1 MPPPRPNLEL
11 YLVTDS
17 VNLPPNS
24 TVYSQVEA
32 CLSARH
38 PPTIVQIREKH
49 LSTAKFIEL
58 ARDIYALT
66 SKHGVP
72 LLIND
77 RVDVALAVG
86 CEGVHLGWDDMAD
99 VPTAR
104 KLLGPEKII
113 GLSVSDHEQLEKA
126 LGVDPTYLGIGP
138 VFSTPTKPD
147 HNPPLGTPGVRSL
160 LSAIPATMQAIA
172 IGGINH
178 GNVQRVLFQSKD
190 ISGRRL
196 DGVAVVSAIMASPL
210 PVGACNLL
218 HETINWPPLFVPTD
232 YSIQTEDFPI
242 YRDNIHKH
250 KPLVHHITNNVV
262 KSMSANI
269 SLAIG
274 ASPIMSE
281 NPAEFAD
288 LAALPNVGC
297 VLNMGTFTGGR
308 EFQDLFLGALREHNV
323 RGNPVIFDPVGAGAT
338 SARREFAQMIVGGGY
353 CTVIKGNEGEI
364 KSLAGLETVKM
375 RGVDGAGGE
384 GSEEELAKVV
394 HDLATLEN
402 NIVLMTGPKDYISN
416 GAHTF
421 CLTNGSK
428 YQSRVTGVG
437 CALGSVIAAFCAAA
451 PVDES
456 LIGPVIS
463 AIGMYNVAAE
473 RAEMLLEGSDQPGK
487 WATVFVD
494 CLAAI
499 AMSSENLTELI
510 AAHEVR
516 ELTNVGKWGRPAGGE
531 GLKQGEDLAEA

>member
-11 YLVTDS
+11 YLATDS
-17 VNLPPNS
+17 VNLPFNS

-32 CLSARH
+32 CLSAKH
-38 PPTIVQIREKH
+38 PPTIVQLREKH

-86 CEGVHLGWDDMAD
+86 CEGVHLGWDDMD

-113 GLSVSDHEQLEKA
+113 GLSVSNHEQLEKA
-126 LGVDPTYLGIGP
+126 LGLDPTYLGIGP

-147 HNPPLGTPGVRSL
+147 HNPPLGTSGVRSL
-160 LSAIPATMQAIA
+160 LSAIPITMQAVA

-232 YSIQTEDFPI
+232 YSLRTEDFPI

-262 KSMSANI
+262 KSISANI

-297 VLNMGTFTGGR
+297 VLNMGTFASSR
-308 EFQDLFLGALREHNV
+308 ESQDLFLGALREHNV

-338 SARREFAQMIVGGGY
+338 NARREFAQMIVGAGY

-364 KSLAGLETVKM
+364 RSLAGLETAKM
-375 RGVDGAGGE
+375 RGVDGAGEG

-394 HDLATLEN
+394 HDLASLEN

-416 GAHTF
+416 GARTF
-421 CLTNGSK
+421 CLTNGSA
-428 YQSRVTGVG
+428 YQSRVTGIG

-463 AIGMYNVAAE
+463 AIGMYNIAAE
-473 RAEMLLEGSDQPGK
+473 RADKLMESGDQPGK
-487 WATVFVD
+487 WAAAFVD
-494 CLAAI
+494 CLAAM
-499 AMSSENLTELI
+499 AMSDENLTELI
-510 AAHEVR
+510 SVHEVE
-516 ELTNVGKWGRPAGGE
+516 ELANLEKWGRPTGRE
-531 GLKQGEDLAEA
+531 GLKQGEDLTEA